1 MEPSEPKKA
10 KKEKSKVI
18 EKSEGQ
24 KRYEAFVEAYVSS
37 SDDAKDIATRKAQKQ
52 WNLVKHDQTEI
63 AKKIAEFKQ
72 KATQKKAKSEA
83 FWIGFRAK
91 TPAPKIEKKNEET
104 IPVVEKAP
112 IEAQKPE
119 IYIDIEESVREKPVQ
134 EKLEKEINLLKSDLL
149 SKKQM
154 FNSPLSSNVK
164 YEEIEKVEKSIKE
177 KELHLKKLKRDSKW
191 QKNKRTKFK
200 EVVKEIC
207 ENNEE
212 VAEKLKSFNRESVG
226 RPRIEV
232 DQPGLLSAIL
242 DLVQAQSASDD
253 KRRTERLRSI
263 QTLG

>member
-1 MEPSEPKKA
+1 MSPPETKKT
-10 KKEKSKVI
+10 KVEKSD
-18 EKSEGQ
+18 GQ
-24 KRYEAFVEAYVSS
+24 KRYEAFLEAYLSS
-37 SDDAKDIATRKAQKQ
+37 SDDVKEIATKKAQKQ
-52 WNLVKHDQTEI
+52 WILVKHDPAEI

-83 FWIGFRAK
+83 FWVGFRAK
-91 TPAPKIEKKNEET
+91 TPAPKIEKKIEEN
-104 IPVVEKAP
+104 IPVVEKSP
-112 IEAQKPE
+112 IGAQKPE
-119 IYIDIEESVREKPVQ
+119 IYIDIEESSREKPAQ
-134 EKLEKEINLLKSDLL
+134 EKLEKEINMLKSDLL

-154 FNSPLSSNVK
+154 FSSSIRSTVK
-164 YEEIEKVEKSIKE
+164 FEEIEKVEKSIKE
-177 KELHLKKLKRDSKW
+177 KELHLNKLKRDSKW
-191 QKNKRTKFK
+191 QKNNRIKFK
-200 EVVKEIC
+200 RVVEEIC